1 MSDSD
6 KSGPTARNFL
16 VVVDDTP
23 ECRLALRWA
32 ARRARHIGD
41 GGLVLLR
48 VNAPPD
54 FQHWMGV
61 GELMRQE
68 AQEEAENLLA
78 SLATEVLG
86 DSSLTPQFVIRE
98 GNLVEQVQGLIDED
112 ASIRILVLGASA
124 ETGGPGP
131 LVKTFAGDRSGSL
144 RIPVTV
150 VPGTLSRDQVDM
162 LS

>member
-1 MSDSD
+1 MSE
-6 KSGPTARNFL
+6 SGRMARNFL

-32 ARRARHIGD
+32 ARRASRMGD

-48 VNAPPD
+48 VSHPPD

-61 GELMRQE
+61 AELMREE
-68 AQEEAENLLA
+68 AREEAEQLLTV
-78 SLATEVLG
+78 LAQEALG
-86 DSSLTPQFVIRE
+86 DSDLTPQFVIRE
-98 GNLVEQVQGLIDED
+98 GDLIEQVQNLIDSD
-112 ASIRILVLGASA
+112 MSIRILVLGASN
-124 ETGGPGP
+124 ESGGPGP
-131 LVKTFAGDRSGSL
+131 LVKTFAGERSGGL

-150 VPGTLSRDQVDM
+150 VPGTLSQDQVDM

>member
-1 MSDSD
+1 MSET
-6 KSGPTARNFL
+6 GHLARNFL

-32 ARRARHIGD
+32 ARRASRLGD

-48 VNAPPD
+48 VSPPPD

-61 GELMRQE
+61 AELMREE
-68 AQEEAENLLA
+68 AREEAEQLLTA
-78 SLATEVLG
+78 LAQEALG
-86 DSSLTPQFVIRE
+86 ESDLTPQFVIRE
-98 GNLVEQVQGLIDED
+98 GNVIEQVQDLIDTD
-112 ASIRILVLGASA
+112 KSIRILVLGASN
-124 ETGGPGP
+124 ESGGPGP
-131 LVKTFAGDRSGSL
+131 LVKTFAGERSGGL

-150 VPGTLSRDQVDM
+150 VPGTLSQDQVDM